1 MSTENEKTEVPIVQ
15 EEFANFLKKYKVAK
29 GGEMCGTIAENIAE
43 TGGADVFETPEAV
56 AKGLGT
62 WSEYIGAPLRKQILQ
77 HWFAKKRI
85 EVPPEA
91 IEAAGLTAKTEATM
105 KNKKEIDK
113 KKAEGALWTIDID
126 DSGTPRIRM
135 IKDVTEPGVTLAEAK
150 AAAKEIGKEREE
162 PIVIYNEEL
171 SRHMPNFKSSFVK
184 QNLSAAWATAR
195 QMDRAIAEG
204 EPLDP
209 MDVWIEQ
216 QAKLAQF
223 REVMDLTP
231 ETKGKGTMGEIVTA
245 LKDLKAMADEG
256 KVSGVPGW
264 MTDPIEFINTVKTIT
279 TPETKGEGTMGEIVT
294 ALKDLKAMADEG
306 KVSGVPGWMSNP
318 VEFINTVR
326 GVSGAGEGKSLPDW
340 MSDPAKFLET
350 VERISGGGKGDES
363 LKQQVAS
370 LEQTLIVMRE
380 DRYKEQIESQKQ
392 QMGVLATKVGE
403 LTDRVADLGKPSTG
417 RTEMD
422 ILHEIA
428 SEGLGVL
435 KTELPGFRRDLK
447 DAIGSTMLPP
457 GKSAEERKERT
468 SKLRQSVERDKN
480 IEEIGRRLFF
490 SEG

>member
-1 MSTENEKTEVPIVQ
+1 MNKENEKTEVPIVQ
-15 EEFANFLKKYKVAK
+15 EEFANFLRKYKVVK
-29 GGEMCGTIAENIAE
+29 GGEMCDTIAENIAE
-43 TGGADVFETPEAV
+43 TGGADVFETPEAL

-91 IEAAGLTAKTEATM
+91 IEMAGLTAKTEATM
-105 KNKKEIDK
+105 KKKKEVDK

-135 IKDVTEPGVTLAEAK
+135 IKDATEPGVTLAEAK
-150 AAAKEIGKEREE
+150 AAAREIGKEREE

-204 EPLDP
+204 EPIDP

-216 QAKLAQF
+216 QAKMAQF
-223 REVMDLTP
+223 REVMGPTP
-231 ETKGKGTMGEIVTA
+231 DTKGAGTMGEIVTA
-245 LKDLKAMADEG
+245 LKDLKEMADEG
-256 KVSGVPGW
+256 KVSGVPEW

-279 TPETKGEGTMGEIVT
+279 TPETKGAGTMGEIVT
-294 ALKDLKAMADEG
+294 ALKDLKEMADEG
-306 KVSGVPGWMSNP
+306 KVSEVPEWVSDP
-318 VEFINTVR
+318 VKFLETVR
-326 GVSGAGEGKSLPDW
+326 GVSGGGEGKSLPDW
-340 MSDPAKFLET
+340 MSDPAKFIET
-350 VERISGGGKGDES
+350 VERISGGGKGDEA

-370 LEQTLIVMRE
+370 LEKILTDMRE
-380 DRYKEQIESQKQ
+380 DRYKEQIDSQKQ
-392 QMGVLATKVGE
+392 QMGVLTTKVVE
-403 LTDRVADLGKPSTG
+403 LTDRIADIGKTAIG

-422 ILHEIA
+422 ILHELA
-428 SEGLGVL
+428 TEGIGVL
-435 KTELPGFRRDLK
+435 KTELPGFRRDIK
-447 DAIGSTMLPP
+447 DAIGSTVLPP

-468 SKLRQSVERDKN
+468 TKLRQAVEKDKN

>member
-1 MSTENEKTEVPIVQ
+1 
-15 EEFANFLKKYKVAK
+15 
-29 GGEMCGTIAENIAE
+29 
-43 TGGADVFETPEAV
+43 
-56 AKGLGT
+56 
-62 WSEYIGAPLRKQILQ
+62 
-77 HWFAKKRI
+77 
-85 EVPPEA
+85 
-91 IEAAGLTAKTEATM
+91 M
-105 KNKKEIDK
+105 KNKKEVDK

-135 IKDVTEPGVTLAEAK
+135 IKDATEPGVTLAEAK
-150 AAAKEIGKEREE
+150 AAAREIGKEREE

-204 EPLDP
+204 EPIDP

-245 LKDLKAMADEG
+245 LKDLKEMADEG
-256 KVSGVPGW
+256 KVSGVPEW
-264 MTDPIEFINTVKTIT
+264 MTDPMKFLE
-279 TPETKGEGTMGEIVT
+279 
-294 ALKDLKAMADEG
+294 
-306 KVSGVPGWMSNP
+306 
-318 VEFINTVR
+318 TVR
-326 GVSGAGEGKSLPDW
+326 GLSGAGEGKSSPDW
-340 MSDPAKFLET
+340 MTDPAKFIET
-350 VERISGGGKGDES
+350 VERISGGGKGDEA

-370 LEQTLIVMRE
+370 LEKTLTDMRE

-392 QMGVLATKVGE
+392 QIGTLASKVGE
-403 LTDRVADLGKPSTG
+403 LTDKVADLGKPATG

-435 KTELPGFRRDLK
+435 KTELPGFRRDIK
-447 DAIGSTMLPP
+447 EAIGSTVLPP

-468 SKLRQSVERDKN
+468 TKLRQAVEEDRG

-490 SEG
+490 GEGREAVSPQPGGETTRDL